1 MYADYFLDYASY
13 VILERA
19 VPKIN
24 DGFKPVQ
31 RRILHA
37 MDRLDDGRYNKVANI
52 VGDTMKFHP
61 HGDRSIADA
70 LVGLGQKGLL
80 IDTQGNWGNILT
92 GDPAAASRYIE
103 ARFTPFGKD
112 VVFSPKVTEWQ
123 LSYDGRNKE
132 PVSLPVKFPLLL
144 AQGAEGI
151 AVGLSSKILPHNFN
165 ELIEASIS
173 HLRGQPFQLFPD
185 FPTGG
190 VMDATNYRDGERG
203 TGRVR
208 IRARILTESKKL
220 LRVTEIPFG
229 VTTEIL
235 IDSIVSAAEKGKIK
249 IARIEDNTAQQV
261 DILVHLPAGAD
272 PEQTR
277 KALFAFSACEVSI
290 SPNAC
295 VIVEDKPRFMC
306 ISDILRYN
314 TDSTR
319 ELLRLEQEIRLQEL
333 NEAWHHA
340 SLEKIFIENRI
351 YLSIENSETWEEVL
365 STIDAELK
373 PFAGQLRAPV
383 TGDDLIRLT
392 EIKIK
397 RISKFDAFKAD
408 QHIRQLE
415 TDIEQTQKNLSQIT
429 KFTIRWFESLRK
441 KYGASYPR
449 KTEISSFHSVDRA
462 QVAVANETLYIDE
475 EGFAGYGV
483 KKANPVCKCSTL
495 DDVLIIDNTGVLRIV
510 RIQDKFFAGKNPLH
524 ISVIKKDDHPVFNLI
539 YRDGKDGPVYAKRFR
554 IGGFTRDKEYPLT
567 RGAKG
572 TRIFHFSVHE
582 TEESS
587 SQISVNVYL
596 KAVLKLRNLNRTF
609 HFADLKIKNRG
620 AQGNIITKH
629 PVERVS
635 RIMATA
641 KPEEEEMKNDPPVS
655 SSAEERQ
662 KNTPAPEAETLQT
675 PQSPGQ
681 QKPPSGPP
689 LEQGSLFDA

>member
-103 ARFTPFGKD
+103 ARFTSFARD

-165 ELIEASIS
+165 ELIEASIAY
-173 HLRGQPFQLFPD
+173 LRGQPFQLLPD

-220 LRVTEIPFG
+220 LRITEIPFG

-249 IARIEDNTAQQV
+249 IARIEDNTAQHV

-295 VIVEDKPRFMC
+295 VIVEEKPRFMC
-306 ISDILRYN
+306 VSDILRYN
-314 TDSTR
+314 TDSTK
-319 ELLRLEQEIRLQEL
+319 EILRQEQEIRLKEL
-333 NEAWHHA
+333 NEAWHQA

-351 YLSIENSETWEEVL
+351 YLSI
-365 STIDAELK
+365 
-373 PFAGQLRAPV
+373 
-383 TGDDLIRLT
+383 
-392 EIKIK
+392 
-397 RISKFDAFKAD
+397 
-408 QHIRQLE
+408 
-415 TDIEQTQKNLSQIT
+415 
-429 KFTIRWFESLRK
+429 
-441 KYGASYPR
+441 
-449 KTEISSFHSVDRA
+449 
-462 QVAVANETLYIDE
+462 
-475 EGFAGYGV
+475 
-483 KKANPVCKCSTL
+483 
-495 DDVLIIDNTGVLRIV
+495 
-510 RIQDKFFAGKNPLH
+510 
-524 ISVIKKDDHPVFNLI
+524 
-539 YRDGKDGPVYAKRFR
+539 
-554 IGGFTRDKEYPLT
+554 
-567 RGAKG
+567 
-572 TRIFHFSVHE
+572 
-582 TEESS
+582 
-587 SQISVNVYL
+587 
-596 KAVLKLRNLNRTF
+596 
-609 HFADLKIKNRG
+609 
-620 AQGNIITKH
+620 
-629 PVERVS
+629 
-635 RIMATA
+635 
-641 KPEEEEMKNDPPVS
+641 
-655 SSAEERQ
+655 
-662 KNTPAPEAETLQT
+662 
-675 PQSPGQ
+675 
-681 QKPPSGPP
+681 
-689 LEQGSLFDA
+689 